1 MTQAQKYAIN
11 KNPKFVPNHYE
22 TWSKWVTHE
31 LVMEVKFRND
41 WEKIVDFLNKKHIF
55 RFVKIFTEQSLA
67 DRILNYI
74 EK

>member
-1 MTQAQKYAIN
+1 MLLL
-11 KNPKFVPNHYE
+11 KNP
-22 TWSKWVTHE
+22 HE
-31 LVMEVKFRND
+31 YHILTKFRND